1 MILDMNGNQTDLI
14 ILKDKE
20 GQTLICSIKCKNYIN
35 DTCSLA
41 KLEVTS
47 SSIPLCLSYEEKKE
61 EFQWSKIDYL
71 VFPFFVIVFIVLW
84 LMLIAYEPTLRRI
97 NK

>member
-1 MILDMNGNQTDLI
+1 MILDMNGNKTDLI
-14 ILKDKE
+14 FLKDKE
-20 GQTLICSIKCKNYIN
+20 GQTLICSTKCKNYIN
-35 DTCSLA
+35 ETCSLA

-71 VFPFFVIVFIVLW
+71 FFPLFIIIFIVLW
-84 LMLIAYEPTLRRI
+84 LSLTVYEPSFQRRA
-97 NK
+97 N